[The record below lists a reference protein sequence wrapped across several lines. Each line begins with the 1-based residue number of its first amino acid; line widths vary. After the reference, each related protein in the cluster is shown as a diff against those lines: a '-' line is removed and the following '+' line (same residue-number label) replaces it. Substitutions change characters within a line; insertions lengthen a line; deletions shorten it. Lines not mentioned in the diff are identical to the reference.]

1 MVGMRRIAAA
11 LALAVAMLVSGT
23 AAGNGRFPSTVN
35 IRFHPTDPD
44 VFLVPATFGL
54 LVTRDGGA
62 TFQWVCEAAIGY
74 TGTYDPDYVF
84 GEDGDIYATTFEGL
98 RVSPDQGCSW
108 NSLGPPLDSDK
119 FIVQLE
125 RGPDGRIWAT
135 TASGGDNNMVY
146 ISDDGEHFRGILG
159 QSDYGP
165 RPKEF
170 DPTWWLSVKTTP
182 ADANRV
188 YVTAYYPD
196 SPARAILLRKSTA
209 GDTGWE
215 DIPLEGVD
223 FGEANPFF
231 YLVGV
236 SPTDPDVL
244 FARAEAVV
252 PPIGDALYRSED
264 GGESW
269 TRVLEFQQ
277 SMNAFLIRSDG
288 QTVIAGST
296 RPCAGEEP
304 SSDKGCVR
312 ISTAAGAPGT
322 WEATES
328 QPQMWCLGERS
339 DGKLFACSFNFAPDY
354 FAVGTSDDG
363 QTWEP
368 VFRFAEFEENPGE
381 NSPLICPADTIQ
393 SQTCV
398 GTVWPTTAC
407 LDLQLDLPMCVRPD
421 GGPSAADGGGDG
433 GDGGDGGCCRASGAA
448 PTGRTIPALVVVLGL
463 LWMRRRRR

>member
-1 MVGMRRIAAA
+1 MRRLAAGAA
-11 LALAVAMLVSGT
+11 LAAAVLSSGT

-44 VFLVPATFGL
+44 IFLVPATFGL
-54 LVTRDGGA
+54 LITHDGGA
-62 TFQWVCEAAIGY
+62 SFQWVCEAAIGY
-74 TGTYDPDYVF
+74 TGTYDPDYLF
-84 GEDGDIYATTFEGL
+84 GGDGDIYATTFEGL

-108 NSLGPPLDSDK
+108 NSLGSPLDSDK

-125 RGPDGRIWAT
+125 RGPDDRIWAT
-135 TASGGDNNMVY
+135 TASGGDNNQVY
-146 ISDDGEHFRGILG
+146 VSDDGETFRGILG

-165 RPKEF
+165 KPKLM
-170 DPTWWLSVKTTP
+170 DPTWWLSVRTTP
-182 ADANRV
+182 ADVNRV

-196 SPARAILLRKSTA
+196 SPARAILLRKTTP
-209 GDTGWE
+209 GDTGFE
-215 DIPLEGVD
+215 DIPLEGVE

-252 PPIGDALYRSED
+252 PPIGDALYRSD
-264 GGESW
+264 NGGESW
-269 TRVLEFQQ
+269 TKVLEFQQ
-277 SMNAFLIRSDG
+277 TMNAFLIRSDG

-296 RPCAGEEP
+296 RPCVGEEP

-312 ISTAAGAPGT
+312 ISTSAGEAGT

-339 DGKLFACSFNFAPDY
+339 DGKLFACGFNFAPDY

-368 VFRFAEFEENPGE
+368 VFRFAAFEENPGE
-381 NSPLICPADTIQ
+381 NSPLTCPADTIQ
-393 SQTCV
+393 SQQCV
-398 GTVWPTTAC
+398 GSVWPTTAC
-407 LDLQLDLPMCVRPD
+407 LDLQLDLPMCSRPD
-421 GGPSAADGGGDG
+421 GGPSANDAGGDG
-433 GDGGDGGCCRASGAA
+433 GDGDDGGGGCCRASGAA
-448 PTGRTIPALVVVLGL
+448 PTGQAIPALAVVLGL
-463 LWMRRRRR
+463 MWMRRRRRR